1 MADTQSIKEHI
12 KAIRDE
18 VKTASDKQGED
29 AKTAVRAALS
39 HLEMAR
45 KEIESQVKSD
55 MTQDDA
61 DRKKMLD
68 HLQTVAS
75 EGAAALKESGA
86 NMRTNIRH
94 MLDTTEE
101 ILTKDV

>member
-1 MADTQSIKEHI
+1 MAGTQSLKEHI
-12 KAIRDE
+12 TAIRDE
-18 VKTASDKQGED
+18 VKTANEKQGEE
-29 AKTAVRAALS
+29 AKTALRNALS

-45 KEIESQVKSD
+45 KQIESQTKSD
-55 MTQDDA
+55 MAQDDA

-68 HLQTVAS
+68 HLQTVAT

-101 ILTKDV
+101 MLTKDV

>member
-18 VKTASDKQGED
+18 VKTANDKQGEE
-29 AKTAVRAALS
+29 AKSALRNALS
-39 HLEMAR
+39 HLEAAR
-45 KEIESQVKSD
+45 KQIESQVGSD
-55 MTQDDA
+55 MTQDRA
-61 DRKKMLD
+61 DRKKMLE
-68 HLQTVAS
+68 HLQTVAT